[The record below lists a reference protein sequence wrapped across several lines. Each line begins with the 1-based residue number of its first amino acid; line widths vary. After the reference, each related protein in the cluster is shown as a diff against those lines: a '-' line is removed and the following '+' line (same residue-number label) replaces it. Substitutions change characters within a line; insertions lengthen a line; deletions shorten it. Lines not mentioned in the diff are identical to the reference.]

1 MENIIKFPTT
11 NNIDI
16 GFDKLRNKIDKKE
29 FSFENKT
36 KIDIFNIVIPKE
48 YNVDLARLM
57 VEYNCEFIGI
67 SEKRLSILNSIINTG
82 YFIKENLSSQK
93 YYELF
98 RGLLEKIDFNFII
111 LDNVYKNSV
120 NTNKS
125 VDFYVVK
132 PLYFNNNYFYFK
144 KLKSRYAEP
153 KDLEMALKNKLDVWE
168 LSSIRIQDLSNFET
182 GLRLAST
189 DRERQFLTLYNE
201 ILSRRLF
208 GFYKEVF

>member
-125 VDFYVVK
+125 VDLIIIIFI
-132 PLYFNNNYFYFK
+132 
-144 KLKSRYAEP
+144 
-153 KDLEMALKNKLDVWE
+153 LKN
-168 LSSIRIQDLSNFET
+168 
-182 GLRLAST
+182 
-189 DRERQFLTLYNE
+189 
-201 ILSRRLF
+201 
-208 GFYKEVF
+208 